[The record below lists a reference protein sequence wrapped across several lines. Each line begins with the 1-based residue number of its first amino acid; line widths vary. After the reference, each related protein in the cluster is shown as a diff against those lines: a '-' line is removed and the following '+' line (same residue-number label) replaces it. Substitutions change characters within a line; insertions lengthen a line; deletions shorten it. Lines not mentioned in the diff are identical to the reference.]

1 MDKLELINHYQDK
14 IDKIKET
21 VSQLYLDKDRE
32 AINQI
37 AELNKTKSTYAT
49 FVAQLK
55 QLK

>member
-1 MDKLELINHYQDK
+1 MDKLKLINHYQNK

-21 VSQLYLDKDRE
+21 VSRLYLDKDHE

-37 AELNKTKSTYAT
+37 AELNKTKSMYTT